1 MKKCHFYLPV
11 LLLLFTT
18 TASAQNGRID
28 SSRFFVDEK
37 PIELVLTTDLK
48 GLLSNK
54 KETAYQPATVTFT
67 FADSTSV
74 QEEVRVQTR
83 GKFRLANCF
92 MPPLRLNFRNNSSP
106 KCKVLGKLKLVTG
119 CGNTTEEEQLIIKEY
134 LSYRIYNLLTE
145 KSFRVRLL
153 RIRYDDTRKKIKS
166 YTQYGFFLEDVD
178 EMASRNKCVEVDES
192 IKFLTESTNR
202 AQMTLVALFEYMIG
216 NTDWSVPN
224 NHNIKLIR
232 PANDSVSLPYVVP
245 YDLNHTGLV
254 NAAYAVPSE
263 ELGIESV
270 RERLYRGFPRTM
282 EELQDVISI
291 FNAQKEKIWSL
302 INNCEWLSTRYRKDL
317 IVYLEGFYKSIN
329 NKSTVKHVFIE
340 NARTQ

>member
-1 MKKCHFYLPV
+1 MRKLHLYLPA
-11 LLLLFTT
+11 LLLLFAAV
-18 TASAQNGRID
+18 ASAQSGRID
-28 SSRFFVDEK
+28 SSRFFTDEK
-37 PIELVLTTDLK
+37 PIDLVLTTDLK

-54 KETAYQPATVTFT
+54 KENAYQPATITFT
-67 FADSTSV
+67 FADSSSI

-92 MPPLRLNFRNNSSP
+92 MPPLRLNFRNNTSP

-119 CGNTTEEEQLIIKEY
+119 CGNTSEEEQLIIKEY

-153 RIRYDDTRKKIKS
+153 RIRYDDTRKKVKS

-178 EMASRNKCVEVDES
+178 DMASRNKCVEVET
-192 IKFLTESTNR
+192 IRFLTESTDR
-202 AQMTLVALFEYMIG
+202 RQMTLVALFEYMIG

-224 NHNIKLIR
+224 YHNIKLIR
-232 PANDSVSLPYVVP
+232 SKSDSVSLPFVVP
-245 YDLNHTGLV
+245 YDLNHTGFV

-270 RERLYRGFPRTM
+270 RDRLYRGFPRSM
-282 EELQDVISI
+282 EELQETISI
-291 FNAQKEKIWSL
+291 FNEKKDKIWSL

-317 IVYLEGFYKSIN
+317 LSYLSDFYNTIN
-329 NKSTVKHVFIE
+329 NKATVRHLFID
-340 NARTQ
+340 NARKQ

>member
-1 MKKCHFYLPV
+1 MRKLHFYLPV
-11 LLLLFTT
+11 VFLLF
-18 TASAQNGRID
+18 AAVGSAQNGRID
-28 SSRFFVDEK
+28 SSRFFIDEK
-37 PIELVLTTDLK
+37 PVDLVLTTDLK

-54 KETAYQPATVTFT
+54 KENAYQPATVTFR
-67 FADSTSV
+67 FADSSSI
-74 QEEVRVQTR
+74 QEEIRVQTR

-92 MPPLRLNFRNNSSP
+92 MPPLRLNFRNTSSP

-119 CGNTTEEEQLIIKEY
+119 CGNTSEEEQLIIKEY

-153 RIRYDDTRKKIKS
+153 RIRYDDTRKKVKS

-178 EMASRNKCVEVDES
+178 DMASRNKCVEVET
-192 IKFLTESTNR
+192 IKFLTESTDR
-202 AQMTLVALFEYMIG
+202 RQMTLVALFEYMIG

-224 NHNIKLIR
+224 YHNVKLIR
-232 PANDSVSLPYVVP
+232 SARDSVSLPFVVP
-245 YDLNHTGLV
+245 YDLNHTGFV

-282 EELQDVISI
+282 EELQEAINI
-291 FNAQKEKIWSL
+291 FNEKKDKIWSL
-302 INNCEWLSTRYRKDL
+302 INNCEWLSNRYKKDL
-317 IVYLEGFYKSIN
+317 VSYLNDFYNLVN
-329 NKSTVKHVFIE
+329 NKTTVKHLFIE
-340 NARTQ
+340 NARKQ